1 MIIQA
6 NHAPLVSLYMYGAH
20 SQQMRS
26 KLLGLV
32 AGHATVVACGY
43 NSWPAVSFEL
53 AVTPDAL
60 IPLKGIMRNN
70 DNAFFP
76 LRERLFHMMNHT
88 INRLQLECWSL
99 FP

>member
-1 MIIQA
+1 MIIQV

-32 AGHATVVACGY
+32 AGHATFAACEY
-43 NSWPAVSFEL
+43 NSWPAVSFDL

-60 IPLKGIMRNN
+60 MAMKIIMTNN
-70 DNAFFP
+70 DHASFP
-76 LRERLFHMMNHT
+76 LHEQLV
-88 INRLQLECWSL
+88 NRIKHSKTRRQLGKVCA